1 MSCSTKNEPGV
12 ATSKLPADACAR
24 LALFEEAA
32 FQIASG
38 NKKVEVR
45 HGEFFVRYANGASG
59 LPFLTREISRLRAI
73 CGNRQAITIGRTNG
87 TFI

>member
-1 MSCSTKNEPGV
+1 MSCKPRNEPGV
-12 ATSKLPADACAR
+12 TTNKLPADPCAR

-38 NKKVEVR
+38 QKKFEVR
-45 HGEFFVRYANGASG
+45 HGEFFVRYADGASG
-59 LPFLTREISRLRAI
+59 LAFLTREISRLRAI
-73 CGNRQAITIGRTNG
+73 CGNRQAITVGRTNG